1 MFLRVMLSAY
11 PGCPGEKS
19 VKWLLLRICVCVESN
34 CEHVDACCLLK
45 ATQWR
50 KSVKAEIWWYICID
64 TLRESSWQY
73 QKVSTRAGISCK
85 HC

>member
-45 ATQWR
+45 ATQ
-50 KSVKAEIWWYICID
+50 
-64 TLRESSWQY
+64 
-73 QKVSTRAGISCK
+73 
-85 HC
+85 